1 MEIFEKWRA
10 GILSFETIQ
19 VYENPFLDLSI
30 QAVFIGPHGE
40 KIHREAYWDGGRNY
54 KVSFAPVSVGR
65 WTYRLKA
72 PADSGLDGVSG
83 ELECVPYS
91 GEKAIYQHG
100 FLKVSPDGR
109 YLMYADG
116 TPFFWLG
123 DTHWGFVAGEK
134 WDWSNHPKMDSMFK
148 GMVDKRVSQKFTVY
162 QTNLRSEVGKRFRGT
177 HYWEDGKV
185 GILPD
190 VSFYQTEVD
199 KRMQYIADAGLV
211 NALGFAWS
219 GSVVGKLD
227 LQKNLARYIV
237 ARYGALPMVWTLA
250 GEAAGYSPADRQA
263 SIDGWREVAK
273 TVEALDGYG
282 QLQTAH
288 YNTRRP
294 FEDYYYD
301 EDWFDFTLNQAGHGD
316 FPIGPGDFQ
325 SYRKE
330 HPDKPFVEGE
340 SLYEFCSTLEPI
352 GTRMC
357 TPDMMRRVAYLS
369 MQAGGCG
376 YTYGAQGIWDTLYE
390 KPEKPDIQNV
400 FNQFGIP
407 WYQAIDGPGA
417 DQLTFMREFYESA
430 HFERLCPAM
439 DHIGTDMVFGDP
451 VLVELRLPQVT
462 ASENLDTLVAY
473 YPAAARGNFQFTGLP
488 DKKYLAQ
495 WFNPRT
501 GAYIEIGQFLPQEGI
516 WVIPERP
523 GAGDWLVKLTM
534 AEK

>member
-1 MEIFEKWRA
+1 MKLKKWRA
-10 GILSFETIQ
+10 GILPFEAARD
-19 VYENPFLDLSI
+19 YENPFLDLSVM
-30 QAVFIGPHGE
+30 AVFTGPHGE
-40 KIHREAYWDGGRNY
+40 TVRREAYWDGGRSY
-54 KVSFAPVSVGR
+54 KVSFAPTAEGK
-65 WTYRLKA
+65 WTYRLSA
-72 PADSGLDGVSG
+72 PQDSGLDGVSG
-83 ELECVPYS
+83 ELECVPYE
-91 GEKAIYQHG
+91 GDKDIYRHG

-109 YLMYADG
+109 YLMHADG

-123 DTHWGFVAGEK
+123 DTHWGFIAGEK

-162 QTNLRSEVGKRFRGT
+162 QTNLRSEYWGRFRGT
-177 HYWEDGKV
+177 HYWVDGKE
-185 GILPD
+185 GLLPD
-190 VSFYQTEVD
+190 VSFYQQEVD

-219 GSVVGKLD
+219 GSVVGRLQ
-227 LQKNLARYIV
+227 LQKNLARYII

-250 GEAAGYSPADRQA
+250 GEAAGYSPAQRQDC
-263 SIDGWREVAK
+263 IDGWREVAK
-273 TVEALDGYG
+273 TVEQLDGYG

-325 SYRKE
+325 TYRRE

-376 YTYGAQGIWDTLYE
+376 YTYGAQGIWDTMYE
-390 KPEKPDIQNV
+390 KPEKPDPNNI
-400 FNQFGIP
+400 FNQFGIA
-407 WYQAIDGPGA
+407 WYEAIEGPGA
-417 DQLTFMREFYESA
+417 DQLTLMREFYENA
-430 HFERLCPAM
+430 HFERLRPAM
-439 DHIGTDMVFGDP
+439 ECITSDMIFGDP
-451 VLVELRLPQVT
+451 VLVELRQPQVT
-462 ASENLDTLVAY
+462 ASENRDTLVAY
-473 YPAAARGNFQFTGLP
+473 YPPAVHGSFKLQGLAEHS
-488 DKKYLAQ
+488 YLAR
-495 WFNPRT
+495 WFDPRT
-501 GAYIEIGQFLPQEGI
+501 GAYTEIARFTPQDGC
-516 WVIPERP
+516 WNAPDRP
-523 GAGDWLVKLTM
+523 GAGDWLLILTF
-534 AEK
+534 AEA